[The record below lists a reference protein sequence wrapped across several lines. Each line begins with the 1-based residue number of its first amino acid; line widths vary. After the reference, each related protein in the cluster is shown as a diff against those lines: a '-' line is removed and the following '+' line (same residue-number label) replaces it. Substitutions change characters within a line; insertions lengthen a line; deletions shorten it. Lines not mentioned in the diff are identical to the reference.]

1 MSRYVRA
8 IPRTGYSAQ
17 IYQQADPNT
26 PPRKVKPG
34 LTRMKHEVWE
44 TLTPKGK
51 EICAHLKM
59 DEGEVLEPVDID
71 ISEGLTAGGPGSNK
85 VELGCAPANCG
96 DALARPTQPCLFE
109 VDLFIL
115 WMGSKTRRAR
125 RIGTRLRSCD
135 HSQLTVDHS
144 HS

>member
-1 MSRYVRA
+1 MVAPAPAGSALIRDTRAWHGGCPNVSRYVRA

-17 IYQQADPNT
+17 IYQQADPNAA
-26 PPRKVKPG
+26 PRKVKPG

-85 VELGCAPANCG
+85 VEL
-96 DALARPTQPCLFE
+96 
-109 VDLFIL
+109 V
-115 WMGSKTRRAR
+115 K
-125 RIGTRLRSCD
+125 
-135 HSQLTVDHS
+135 
-144 HS
+144 